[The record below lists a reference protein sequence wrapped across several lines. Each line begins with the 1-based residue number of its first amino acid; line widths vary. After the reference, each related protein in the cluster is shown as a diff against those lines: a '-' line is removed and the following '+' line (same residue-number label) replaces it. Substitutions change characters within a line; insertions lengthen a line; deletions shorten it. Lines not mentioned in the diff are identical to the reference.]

1 MRIFGSGIIDGLMLI
16 GGVYMIIKLNEILA
30 AILTELPQ

>member
-16 GGVYMIIKLNEILA
+16 GGIYLIIKLNEILA
-30 AILTELPQ
+30 AMLTGLPQ